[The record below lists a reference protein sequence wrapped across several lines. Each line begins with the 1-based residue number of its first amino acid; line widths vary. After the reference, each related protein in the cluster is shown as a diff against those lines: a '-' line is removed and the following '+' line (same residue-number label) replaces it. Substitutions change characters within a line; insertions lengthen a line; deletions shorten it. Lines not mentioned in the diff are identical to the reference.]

1 MLKENLPPHVFVFD
15 SPRNKIK
22 TFNVDLTDLPN
33 VPMSLKIAPASPL
46 KKYKKK
52 DDPYPYKDIFKNEY
66 DNTPFLMLFFS
77 RLNINEIQT
86 RIRNE
91 VLRLSTEKYLIDEQD
106 ETNLV
111 VVMRSIYQK
120 YGRSENDPKY
130 FKESINYL
138 NDIVVKETVPS
149 IINSI
154 KSHIKYLEF
163 VSKPYGGSENLLP
176 QPQAVS
182 ISGTKNYNL

>member
-1 MLKENLPPHVFVFD
+1 
-15 SPRNKIK
+15 
-22 TFNVDLTDLPN
+22 
-33 VPMSLKIAPASPL
+33 
-46 KKYKKK
+46 
-52 DDPYPYKDIFKNEY
+52 
-66 DNTPFLMLFFS
+66 MLFFS

-111 VVMRSIYQK
+111 VIMRSIYQK

-138 NDIVVKETVPS
+138 NDIIVKETVPS